1 MLNRNVKIISLK
13 IKAEK
18 KNLTLLP
25 HQLNQNSFSPGYLK
39 TPLHKITV
47 RT

>member
-18 KNLTLLP
+18 KKSDFVTSSTESELIFTRILEDT
-25 HQLNQNSFSPGYLK
+25 
-39 TPLHKITV
+39 TP
-47 RT
+47 